1 MFLEFLLIIFSAVA
15 YAFFSGIELAY
26 ASSNKLRLEL
36 QAPDGHFDSRSLSY
50 IYGHQGFFLSLLW
63 MLSVVSL
70 LVYFISVFA
79 FSATLYPL
87 LNRPLLFL
95 LSGIISLVVLVI
107 VADVFLKLVFHF
119 NPTSAF
125 RFFSFPLY
133 ILTLVSKPFLSLSSK
148 VLFNMRLKNKEDCQL
163 SINRI
168 CRDKEYSDYC
178 KSRMQEK
185 DDDVDKEVKMFQN
198 ALDFSNVLIKDCI
211 VPRTEIIAIDVESS
225 VDQLKSMFVQ
235 LNYSRILVYKDNIDN
250 IVGYVHS
257 LDMFDHPHEIKDML
271 NPLPVVQEN
280 MPANRMLKIFLQQ
293 HKGIALV
300 VDEFGGTSGIVT
312 LEDIMEEIFGEIEDE
327 HDEEEEYVSNRIS
340 KNEYLLSGRLEIEEV
355 NEAYNLNLPLSDEY
369 STIAGLLLF
378 ENSVLPSKG
387 SVIKLDNYEF
397 SIIKISYTRI
407 ELVRLKV
414 KN

>member
-1 MFLEFLLIIFSAVA
+1 MAILIVGLCPIYMVIK
-15 YAFFSGIELAY
+15 AFFC
-26 ASSNKLRLEL
+26 
-36 QAPDGHFDSRSLSY
+36 
-50 IYGHQGFFLSLLW
+50 LSLLW

-79 FSATLYPL
+79 FSANLYPL

-148 VLFNMRLKNKEDCQL
+148 VLFNMGLKNKEDCQL

-235 LNYSRILVYKDNIDN
+235 LNYSRIWSIKITSTTLLVMCILW
-250 IVGYVHS
+250 IW
-257 LDMFDHPHEIKDML
+257 FDHPHEIKDM
-271 NPLPVVQEN
+271 
-280 MPANRMLKIFLQQ
+280 
-293 HKGIALV
+293 
-300 VDEFGGTSGIVT
+300 
-312 LEDIMEEIFGEIEDE
+312 
-327 HDEEEEYVSNRIS
+327 
-340 KNEYLLSGRLEIEEV
+340 
-355 NEAYNLNLPLSDEY
+355 
-369 STIAGLLLF
+369 
-378 ENSVLPSKG
+378 
-387 SVIKLDNYEF
+387 
-397 SIIKISYTRI
+397 
-407 ELVRLKV
+407 
-414 KN
+414 